1 MALYSLRGNSNTYW
15 VPALTITG
23 GKVSKAAIKLG
34 QELGDAV
41 TSLQGFEPQSSKI
54 NVPIQKKFAEV
65 QIEGPQTFQDA
76 VLTIAEDNGN
86 GTDADALQRQAA
98 LKTLVKGA
106 EGYIVMLRGST
117 DVTVGKTAWVM
128 AGTVGSV
135 VPGWGFDASAATTA
149 VNINPSTDL
158 IPYEI
163 AA

>member
-1 MALYSLRGNSNTYW
+1 MKRGCHVYVEKPLVRTW
-15 VPALTITG
+15 WEAERFRDVARACG
-23 GKVSKAAIKLG
+23 V
-34 QELGDAV
+34 V
-41 TSLQGFEPQSSKI
+41 TQMG
-54 NVPIQKKFAEV
+54 N
-65 QIEGPQTFQDA
+65 
-76 VLTIAEDNGN
+76 NGN

-98 LKTLVKGA
+98 LETLVKGA